1 MGHLMYSLARESEG
15 DSQLLVYAC
24 WCDDQ
29 PRPLALCKYYDDHA
43 CDLGQL

>member
-1 MGHLMYSLARESEG
+1 MGHLVYSLARESEG

-29 PRPLALCKYYDDHA
+29 PRPLALRKYYDYHA
-43 CDLGQL
+43 RDLGQL